1 MDREE
6 RIAKRID
13 YIIISLTITIIMLV
27 AGPFVL

>member
-1 MDREE
+1 MDRGE

-13 YIIISLTITIIMLV
+13 YIISLVITITMLV

>member
-13 YIIISLTITIIMLV
+13 YIISLVIIITMLV

>member
-6 RIAKRID
+6 RIAKRIG
-13 YIIISLTITIIMLV
+13 YIISLVITITMLV